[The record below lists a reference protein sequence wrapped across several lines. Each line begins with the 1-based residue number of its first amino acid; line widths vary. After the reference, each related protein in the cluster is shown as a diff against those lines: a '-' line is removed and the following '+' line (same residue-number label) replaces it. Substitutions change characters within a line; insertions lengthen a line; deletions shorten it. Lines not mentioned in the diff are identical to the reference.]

1 MAEGP
6 QSTIIEPSSGSAYDD
21 MPSREEDEARLH
33 ASVNNMEVNYANQ
46 NKWYAYFP
54 IEDILGKSYS
64 GLNLH
69 LTRFSIPQLEQT
81 SMTVPFRGYDKE
93 VPAKVLNAG
102 TKQVTLEYIVDQN
115 WSNYKALYSW
125 MSGIRGTINPVV
137 QNDDTTRILPSDY
150 LPLRI
155 YLLGHYKK
163 RLIQFLFKNTWIKVF
178 NDIALDVNQPGEV
191 LHSFTLVFDEFTIE
205 QV

>member
-102 TKQVTLEYIVDQN
+102 TKQVTLEYIVD
-115 WSNYKALYSW
+115 
-125 MSGIRGTINPVV
+125 
-137 QNDDTTRILPSDY
+137 
-150 LPLRI
+150 
-155 YLLGHYKK
+155 
-163 RLIQFLFKNTWIKVF
+163 
-178 NDIALDVNQPGEV
+178 
-191 LHSFTLVFDEFTIE
+191 
-205 QV
+205 